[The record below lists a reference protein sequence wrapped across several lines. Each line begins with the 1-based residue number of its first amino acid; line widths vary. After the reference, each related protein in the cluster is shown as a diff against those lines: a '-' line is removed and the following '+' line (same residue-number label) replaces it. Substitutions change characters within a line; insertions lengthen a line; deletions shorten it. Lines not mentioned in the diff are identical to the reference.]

1 MNNLSNVLEPTTAPA
16 SEVHHPELVEGSVPT
31 PLEKTGRTDSSASLG
46 LTKATPFRALQN
58 FLKGFVQKH
67 RRESLIGAAV
77 LVALIAGGAYL
88 IYASYH
94 QTTDDAYT
102 TGHVHSIS
110 TRVSGTVI
118 EVAVDD
124 NERVKKGQVLV
135 RLDPRDFQVVV
146 DKTQADYDRALADFK
161 REEQLLKSGAVS
173 QQEYDEMKAALGV
186 AKANLD
192 DAKNQL
198 SYSTIV
204 APEDGIV
211 GNKTVETGNRLA
223 QGTVLMSVV
232 QEVWVVANYKETQA
246 GEITPG
252 QQVAIHI
259 DEIPGH
265 TFTGYVD
272 SLSPGSGSTFA
283 LLPPENATG
292 NFTKIVQRVPVKI
305 RFDAASVRGF
315 EERLVPGLSVETDVE
330 LASTHLAPKNLTGEQ
345 VSLR

>member
-1 MNNLSNVLEPTTAPA
+1 MNNLSHMLNPLVAFTTATVAISAAGAKAGLWPRIKDVLRRHRKPA
-16 SEVHHPELVEGSVPT
+16 
-31 PLEKTGRTDSSASLG
+31 
-46 LTKATPFRALQN
+46 
-58 FLKGFVQKH
+58 
-67 RRESLIGAAV
+67 LIGAAGV
-77 LVALIAGGAYL
+77 LGLIGVGAYL
-88 IYASYH
+88 YYASFH

-110 TRVSGTVI
+110 TRVAGTVI

-124 NERVKKGQVLV
+124 NEVVKKGQVLV

-146 DKTQADYDRALADFK
+146 DKAQADYDRAQADFN
-161 REEQLLKSGAVS
+161 REIQLRASGAVS
-173 QQEYDEMKAALGV
+173 QQEYDEMKATLGV
-186 AKANLD
+186 AKSALD
-192 DAKNQL
+192 DAKDQL
-198 SYSTIV
+198 GYCTIV
-204 APEDGIV
+204 APEDGVV

-232 QEVWVVANYKETQA
+232 QDIWVVANYKETQVGQMVA
-246 GEITPG
+246 G
-252 QQVAIHI
+252 QKVAISV

-305 RFDAASVRGF
+305 RFDLASVRGF
-315 EERLVPGLSVETDVE
+315 EPRLVPGLSVETDVA
-330 LASTHLAPKNLTGEQ
+330 LASAVHAAKATADGTVQ
-345 VSLR
+345 VSAR